1 MRKIITTKTKATVVL
16 EALKEQQ
23 TYAALGSTHSVHPIQ
38 IGQWTKKV
46 RTELHTLFDK
56 DNSQIERINELEQ
69 KVDELHR
76 IIGTRDEELAWLQK
90 KIARTHP

>member
-1 MRKIITTKTKATVVL
+1 MKKTISADTKATVVL
-16 EALKEQQ
+16 KALKEVESLA
-23 TYAALGSTHSVHPIQ
+23 TIGSTYDVHPVQ

-46 RTELHTLFDK
+46 KELLPTLFTK
-56 DNSQIERINELEQ
+56 DDHGHTRIKELEE

-90 KIARTHP
+90 KITRASV